1 MFRSGL
7 RFYQYEWML
16 HMVKKFQVF
25 FFSDEWVKFN
35 ETRKNIQEVQKEA
48 TKAEF
53 IHQINNT

>member
-1 MFRSGL
+1 MNVAYG
-7 RFYQYEWML
+7 
-16 HMVKKFQVF
+16 KKISSF